1 MKKLHNKKGMLL
13 PFAKIDLKMKL
24 TAIFVFAT
32 FFSML
37 ASNKGYT
44 QTITLEEENTAIIE
58 VINKIE
64 VSTKY
69 RFVYNTKFVDLQRKV
84 SIKLKDAGIE
94 QVLATLFDDTITS
107 YQIVRETQVI
117 LKHKKVDKSSHNTA
131 NNKQSTTLQNQQV
144 IINGTVIDE
153 TGQPLPGANIQVK
166 GTNLGTTTDFDGNFS
181 LEIPSSESI
190 IVVSYIGYTTQEVS
204 YDGQKSLSIS
214 LAPSAASLDE
224 VVVIGYGSVAKKE
237 LTGSVAQAENI
248 ENRAVTKVE
257 EALQGNVPG
266 VTTVSNGGDPTST
279 PTIKIRG
286 VGTTSPEA
294 PLWVVDGAPY
304 FGGPLNPF
312 DIKSITVLKDA
323 ASASI
328 YGVRAAGGVILVET
342 KQGKAGKI
350 AVSFGIFS
358 GVQNVW
364 DKPTPLNAQQYTDA
378 YNLAYAN
385 SGIPV
390 LDYFDSTKNPDR
402 LINKTNWVDEI
413 FRTGIIQNYDIGL
426 RGGSENFKFSSSIG
440 YNTKEGILLNT
451 YADRLSFRF
460 NSTAKLNDQIKVGQN
475 FSYTYTNGQSVFTG
489 TQAENGETNY
499 NGIIAAAIKAP
510 PYVSVYNADGSYSD
524 IADGQNGDILHPVGT
539 LNRIDIDNPEKSLFG
554 NLFLEYKPVT
564 NLTFKTN
571 FAITRTNTE
580 YEEFQPRVSEQSKVQ
595 SNINRLITQGS
606 ERLNWSWENT
616 LDYKPELND
625 DNSLQLLAGYSLQE
639 EEGEVH
645 YLRARGFENED
656 RNRVVIPVANQI
668 EFTDYRYF
676 TQTLVS
682 FFSRAMYDYK
692 KKYFISASIRR
703 DGSSKLTDDLA
714 WENFPS
720 VAVGWQLSEE
730 DFFNSTFVNNLKFRA
745 SWGKVGNLESTGSF
759 PTDVTLTRSN
769 VNLGGSGYSTAV
781 SLDSQSNKTLTWE
794 TSETTNFGVDVSS
807 TDNKITLTAD
817 YFTRTTR
824 DLLLKVPL
832 DSKRGILPEDAPFQ
846 NAGEV
851 QNKGLEIAL
860 GVNKN
865 EGDFT
870 YNLTG
875 NVSFIQNEM
884 TSIKGSST
892 ELRESETQVATH
904 FPLWNSVG
912 QPLFSFRMLETD
924 GLLRTDAQVSEA
936 RANGQPNAQ
945 LGDIKFVDQ
954 NGDMVINNDDRTYK
968 GSSFPT
974 TTFGF
979 NGNFTYKNF
988 DFSIFVQG
996 ASGAYAYNGYK
1007 FTTTYPAHTSI
1018 AGANLSDFALDT
1030 WSPSNPNAS
1039 NPRLS
1044 IDDPNQ
1050 NIRMSDFWLES
1061 TDYVRIKNLSVGYS
1075 LKANSVY
1082 DALRIYA
1089 TAQNLYTWTNY
1100 SGLDPE
1106 VGNRGV
1112 DGGQYPVSRV
1122 FTLGF
1127 NVTLK

>member
-294 PLWVVDGAPY
+294 PLWVVDGTPY

-639 EEGEVH
+639 EEGEVN

-979 NGNFTYKNF
+979 
-988 DFSIFVQG
+988 
-996 ASGAYAYNGYK
+996 
-1007 FTTTYPAHTSI
+1007 
-1018 AGANLSDFALDT
+1018 
-1030 WSPSNPNAS
+1030 
-1039 NPRLS
+1039 
-1044 IDDPNQ
+1044 
-1050 NIRMSDFWLES
+1050 
-1061 TDYVRIKNLSVGYS
+1061 
-1075 LKANSVY
+1075 
-1082 DALRIYA
+1082 
-1089 TAQNLYTWTNY
+1089 
-1100 SGLDPE
+1100 
-1106 VGNRGV
+1106 
-1112 DGGQYPVSRV
+1112 
-1122 FTLGF
+1122 
-1127 NVTLK
+1127 

>member
-1 MKKLHNKKGMLL
+1 MKKFYKKTGMPM
-13 PFAKIDLKMKL
+13 PFAKIDLKLKL
-24 TAIFVFAT
+24 ATLFLFAT
-32 FFSML
+32 CFNML
-37 ASNKGYT
+37 ASSKGDT
-44 QTITLEEENTAIIE
+44 QTITLEEENTPIIQ
-58 VINKIE
+58 VVDKIE
-64 VSTKY
+64 ATTNY

-84 SIKLKDAGIE
+84 SIKLEDASIE
-94 QVLATLFDDTITS
+94 QVLAALFYNTNTS
-107 YQIVRETQVI
+107 YQIIRETQII
-117 LKHKKVDKSSHNTA
+117 LKAKGEEDRIIPTA
-131 NNKQSTTLQNQQV
+131 SKPSQEIV
-144 IINGTVIDE
+144 VNGIVLDE
-153 TGQPLPGANIQVK
+153 TGAPLPGANVQVK
-166 GTNLGTTTDFDGNFS
+166 GTNLGTITDFDGNFS
-181 LEIPSSESI
+181 LEIPSSESV
-190 IVVSYIGYTTQEVS
+190 IVISYIGYATQEVS
-204 YDGQKSLSIS
+204 YDGQKSLSIT
-214 LAPSAASLDE
+214 LEPSAASLDE

-248 ENRAVTKVE
+248 DNRAVTKVE

-266 VTTVSNGGDPTST
+266 VTIVSDGGDPTST

-294 PLWVVDGAPY
+294 PLWVVDGVPY

-342 KQGKAGKI
+342 KQGKAGKV
-350 AVSFGIFS
+350 AVSFGIFT
-358 GVQNVW
+358 GVQNVG
-364 DKPTPLNAQQYTDA
+364 DKPTALNAQQYTDA

-385 SGIPV
+385 SGIPA
-390 LDYFDSTKNPDR
+390 LDYFDSAKNPDR
-402 LINKTNWVDEI
+402 LINRTNWVDEI
-413 FRTGIIQNYDIGL
+413 FRTGIIQNYDVGL

-451 YADRLSFRF
+451 HADRLSFRF
-460 NSTAKLNDQIKVGQN
+460 NSTAKLNDQIKIGQN

-489 TQAENGETNY
+489 TQGDNGETNY

-524 IADGQNGDILHPVGT
+524 IADGQNGDVLHPVGT
-539 LNRIDIDNPEKSLFG
+539 LNRIDIDNPERSLFG

-571 FAITRTNTE
+571 FAITRTDTK
-580 YEEFQPRVSEQSKVQ
+580 YEEFQPRVPEQSKVQ
-595 SNINRLITQGS
+595 SSINRLITQDS
-606 ERLNWSWENT
+606 ERSNWTWENT

-625 DNSLQLLAGYSLQE
+625 DNSLQLLAGYSLQK
-639 EEGEVH
+639 EEGEINF
-645 YLRARGFENED
+645 LRARGFENED
-656 RNRVVIPVANQI
+656 RRRIVIPLADEI
-668 EFTDYRYF
+668 EFTDHFYS

-682 FFSRAMYDYK
+682 FFSRAVYDYK

-730 DFFNSTFVNNLKFRA
+730 DFFNSAFVNNLKFRA
-745 SWGKVGNLESTGSF
+745 SWGKVGNIESTGSF
-759 PTDVTLTRSN
+759 PTDVPLTRSN
-769 VNLGGSGYSTAV
+769 VILGNPGYSTAV
-781 SLDSQSNKTLTWE
+781 SLDSQSNETLTWE
-794 TSETTNFGVDVSS
+794 TSETTNFGVDLSS
-807 TDNKITLTAD
+807 TDNKITFTTD
-817 YFTRTTR
+817 YFIRTTK

-832 DSKRGILPEDAPFQ
+832 NSTRGVLPEDAPFQ

-884 TSIKGSST
+884 TSIKGSSN

-912 QPLFSFRMLETD
+912 QPLFSFRVLETD
-924 GLLRTDAQVSEA
+924 GLLRTDAQVLEA

-954 NGDMVINNDDRTYK
+954 NGDLVINDDDRVYK
-968 GSSFPT
+968 GSSFPK

-988 DFSIFVQG
+988 DFSIFIQG

-1075 LKANSVY
+1075 LKANRIY

-1106 VGNRGV
+1106 VGNRGI

-1122 FTLGF
+1122 FTLGL

>member
-294 PLWVVDGAPY
+294 PLWVVDGTPY

-639 EEGEVH
+639 EEGEVN

-988 DFSIFVQG
+988 DFSIFIQG

>member
-1 MKKLHNKKGMLL
+1 MKKFYKKTGMPM
-13 PFAKIDLKMKL
+13 PFAKIDLKLKL
-24 TAIFVFAT
+24 ATLFLFAT
-32 FFSML
+32 CFNML
-37 ASNKGYT
+37 ASSKGDT
-44 QTITLEEENTAIIE
+44 QTITLEEENTPIIQ
-58 VINKIE
+58 VVDKIE
-64 VSTKY
+64 ATTNY

-84 SIKLKDAGIE
+84 SIKLEDASIE
-94 QVLATLFDDTITS
+94 QVLAALFYNTNTS
-107 YQIVRETQVI
+107 YQIVRETQII
-117 LKHKKVDKSSHNTA
+117 LKAKGEEDRIIPTA
-131 NNKQSTTLQNQQV
+131 SKPSQEIV
-144 IINGTVIDE
+144 VNGIVLDE
-153 TGQPLPGANIQVK
+153 TGAPLPGANVQVK
-166 GTNLGTTTDFDGNFS
+166 GTNLGTITDFDGNFS
-181 LEIPSSESI
+181 LEIPSSESV
-190 IVVSYIGYTTQEVS
+190 IVISYIGYATQEVS
-204 YDGQKSLSIS
+204 YDGQKSLSIT
-214 LAPSAASLDE
+214 LEPSAASLDE

-248 ENRAVTKVE
+248 DNRAVTKVE

-266 VTTVSNGGDPTST
+266 VTIVSDGGDPTST

-294 PLWVVDGAPY
+294 PLWVVDGVPY

-342 KQGKAGKI
+342 KQGKAGKV
-350 AVSFGIFS
+350 AVSFGIFT
-358 GVQNVW
+358 GVQNVG
-364 DKPTPLNAQQYTDA
+364 DKPTALNAQQYTDA

-385 SGIPV
+385 SGIPA

-402 LINKTNWVDEI
+402 LTNRTNWVDEI

-510 PYVSVYNADGSYSD
+510 PYISVYNADGSYPD
-524 IADGQNGDILHPVGT
+524 IADGQNGDVLHPVGT
-539 LNRIDIDNPEKSLFG
+539 LNRIDIDNPARSLFG

-571 FAITRTNTE
+571 FAITRTDTK
-580 YEEFQPRVSEQSKVQ
+580 YEEFQPRVPEQSKVQ
-595 SNINRLITQGS
+595 SSINRLITENS
-606 ERLNWSWENT
+606 ERSNWTWENT
-616 LDYKPELND
+616 LNYKPELND
-625 DNSLQLLAGYSLQE
+625 DNSLQLLAGYSLQK
-639 EEGEVH
+639 EEGEVN
-645 YLRARGFENED
+645 YLRARGFENEN
-656 RNRVVIPVANQI
+656 RNLISIPIADEI
-668 EFTDYRYF
+668 ELTRYRYDS
-676 TQTLVS
+676 QKLMS
-682 FFSRAMYDYK
+682 FFSRATYDYK
-692 KKYFISASIRR
+692 KKYFVSASIRR
-703 DGSSKLTDDLA
+703 DGSSKLTDDNA
-714 WENFPS
+714 WESFPS
-720 VAVGWQLSEE
+720 AAVGWQISEE
-730 DFFNSTFVNNLKFRA
+730 DFFNSAFVSSLKFRA
-745 SWGKVGNLESTGSF
+745 SWGRVGNLESIGSF
-759 PTDVTLTRSN
+759 PTNLPLSTGN
-769 VNLGGSGYSTAV
+769 VILGGDGYETAT
-781 SLDSQSNKTLTWE
+781 SLDGKSNPDLKWE
-794 TSETTNFGVDVSS
+794 TSETTNFGVDLSS

-817 YFTRTTR
+817 YFIRNTK
-824 DLLLKVPL
+824 DLLLKLPT
-832 DSKRGILPEDAPFQ
+832 SSIEGILPEDAPFQ

-875 NVSFIQNEM
+875 NVSFIQNEL
-884 TSIKGSST
+884 TSLKNGFT
-892 ELRESETQVATH
+892 ELPENETQVATH
-904 FPLWNSVG
+904 FPLWNTVG
-912 QPLFSFRMLETD
+912 KPLFSFRVLETD

-936 RANGQPNAQ
+936 IANGQPNAQ

-954 NGDMVINNDDRTYK
+954 NGDMVINDDDRVYK
-968 GSSFPT
+968 GSSFPK

-1030 WSPSNPNAS
+1030 WSTSNPNAS

-1075 LKANSVY
+1075 LKANSIY

-1106 VGNRGV
+1106 VGNRGI

-1127 NVTLK
+1127 NITLK